1 MWSLRRV
8 YIAILEGVP
17 PSYVSLCKNMRLCV
31 HAIFVIKNRDIR
43 EHLNFRDQCNL
54 YGENLKR
61 EYICV
66 CFFNATWSFQ
76 DHPAAC
82 LVMEWDLCVICG
94 GGGDLKCPAD
104 SHQKNGLEVYSNF
117 LEAVKE
123 FEELQ
128 SLPVNGFLQQF

>member
-1 MWSLRRV
+1 MQFLWRNFKTRI
-8 YIAILEGVP
+8 Y
-17 PSYVSLCKNMRLCV
+17 KN
-31 HAIFVIKNRDIR
+31 I
-43 EHLNFRDQCNL
+43 
-54 YGENLKR
+54 
-61 EYICV
+61 
-66 CFFNATWSFQ
+66 NATWSFQ

-82 LVMEWDLCVICG
+82 LVMEWDLCGICG

-128 SLPVNGFLQQF
+128 SLPVNVDFKGEDRADLFMANRAKWHKHAI